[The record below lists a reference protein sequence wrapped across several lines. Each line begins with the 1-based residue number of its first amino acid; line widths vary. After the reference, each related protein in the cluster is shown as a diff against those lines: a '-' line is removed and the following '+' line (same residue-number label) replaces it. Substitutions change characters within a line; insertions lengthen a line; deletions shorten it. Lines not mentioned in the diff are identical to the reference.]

1 MGAGSGDRYV
11 VGGVNWE
18 SYTLEALIAMV
29 SDHASPAQLEQLAD
43 DWRQAG
49 NEVTAAATV
58 LGGALEQLM
67 AFWSGYAAQEAREAV
82 AANAAWLGDLGE
94 TAHQIGDPIQE
105 AAGALKAVQDAMPD
119 LPADPLV
126 PPARSVE
133 GADAGLT
140 NGGPLGAAI
149 SGTATGAESAFAAEA
164 EQARLKEMAV
174 EAMRRFEGAA
184 IGIDEAT
191 PAFSEPTGPGPF
203 APREPNVPTPPP
215 TAPPERPKPTDEQ
228 RWEELT
234 TGGTT
239 SSATGGEDPAYRP
252 TPTGGGAPA
261 FTGGATGITESP
273 QPGQPRQPLAGGP
286 AVGLTETFNPGNRP
300 AAPAAGA
307 IAASGTGAG
316 AGMGGM
322 PMGAGMG
329 AGAANDSA
337 EHRRRY
343 PYDAENPFANDQK
356 ASPPVIGL

>member
-1 MGAGSGDRYV
+1 MGAGNGDRYV

-29 SDHASPAQLEQLAD
+29 SDNASPVQLEQLAD

-49 NEVTAAATV
+49 NEVSDAATV
-58 LGGALEQLM
+58 LETALAQLM
-67 AFWSGYAAQEAREAV
+67 TFWSGYAAEQARADV
-82 AANAAWLGDLGE
+82 AANARWLGDLGE

-119 LPADPLV
+119 LPPEALV
-126 PPARSVE
+126 PPARAAD
-133 GADAGLT
+133 GADAGLN
-140 NGGPLGAAI
+140 NGGALGAAI
-149 SGTATGAESAFAAEA
+149 SGTATGAESAFNAEA
-164 EQARLKEMAV
+164 EQARLKEVAV

-191 PAFSEPTGPGPF
+191 PAFTEPTDTSPPM
-203 APREPNVPTPPP
+203 PREPHVPAPQPAPHTP
-215 TAPPERPKPTDEQ
+215 RPTDEE
-228 RWEELT
+228 RWNDLT
-234 TGGTT
+234 GGGTT
-239 SSATGGEDPAYRP
+239 ASGTVDDPPVRS
-252 TPTGGGAPA
+252 TPGGGAPTP
-261 FTGGATGITESP
+261 FGGGTTGLNESP
-273 QPGQPRQPLAGGP
+273 HGGP
-286 AVGLTETFNPGNRP
+286 ARQPVGAGPTVGLTETFNPGNRP
-300 AAPAAGA
+300 AAAPTGGA
-307 IAASGTGAG
+307 IAASAGGAG

-329 AGAANDSA
+329 AGAGGDAN